1 MHCAEESLGSMGDFC
16 IGASG
21 YYSGEQGEQDLN
33 YSV

>member
-1 MHCAEESLGSMGDFC
+1 MRCAEEGLGPMGDFC
-16 IGASG
+16 IRASD